1 MEFRLKKKDK
11 TSLEKIVES
20 QTASKREKNR
30 ARILLMANDGNT
42 QAKIS
47 SELGITVPTIRKW
60 LNKYTEEGLGD
71 LTDAPRTGRPIIY
84 TKEIKDTIIKKLKE
98 EPPVGPYWSGTM
110 LAEELGIPLYAV
122 MNILHKENISLVK
135 LRREKQAE
143 K

>member
-11 TSLEKIVES
+11 TTLEKIVES
-20 QTASKREKNR
+20 PTASKREKNR

-42 QAKIS
+42 QSKIS

-60 LNKYTEEGLGD
+60 LNKYNEEGLCD

-84 TKEIKDTIIKKLKE
+84 NQDTKDLLLKKLNE
-98 EPPVGPYWSGTM
+98 EPPEGAYWSGAM
-110 LAEELGIPLYAV
+110 LAEVIGIPLYAV

-135 LRREKQAE
+135 LRHEKL
-143 K
+143 